1 MGDLLQKLLN
11 EVVVTPYDPG
21 ITSRL
26 EAICETMAEKV
37 TVENINRYIAS
48 FVFNKPDWEIKKAV
62 EDKYQEIYPEEDPLI
77 LPPLFA
83 IVLSQNITIEA
94 ITRKLEGRNRAT
106 ASLILMNYMFYR
118 KGSLTRLILP
128 NHITDMYYKLDS
140 YIDEKDTISIV
151 GEQNHLGDILSKPN
165 YLNEHYNDEDMKRE
179 VREMAKMT
187 TLYKYRIIID
197 KYKKEKEKNLFVRV
211 YDYLVE
217 IIGQTKWLF
226 MKNDIKRLLS
236 EVVSEDEQKKQ
247 YTIESIVNELIKAK
261 VTLPYDNLE
270 ESSLLLRY
278 IKGQDGITAELK
290 NKRLTVMEFG
300 VYVYYELLLEHI
312 IGEYYGNRK
321 ADRRK

>member
-1 MGDLLQKLLN
+1 MGDLLQRLLN
-11 EVVVTPYDPG
+11 EVVVTPYDPV

-26 EAICETMAEKV
+26 EAICESMAAEI
-37 TVENINRYIAS
+37 TVENIDRYIAS
-48 FVFNKPDWEIKKAV
+48 FVFNKPDWEIKKEV
-62 EDKYQEIYPEEDPLI
+62 EGKYKEMYPKEDPLI

-140 YIDEKDTISIV
+140 YIDEKDTISIA
-151 GEQNHLGDILSKPN
+151 GEQKHLGKILSKPN
-165 YLNEHYNDEDMKRE
+165 YLNEHYNDEDVKRE
-179 VREMAKMT
+179 VREMAKITM
-187 TLYKYRIIID
+187 LYKRQIIID
-197 KYKKEKEKNLFVRV
+197 KYKKEKENSLFVRV
-211 YDYLVE
+211 YDCLVE
-217 IIGQTKWLF
+217 IIGQAKWLF
-226 MKNDIKRLLS
+226 MKNDIKQLLA
-236 EVVSEDEQKKQ
+236 EVVNEDEQKKQ
-247 YTIESIVNELIKAK
+247 FTIESIVNELIKAK
-261 VTLPYDNLE
+261 VTLPYDNLK

-278 IKGQDGITAELK
+278 IKGQEGIPSELK

-312 IGEYYGNRK
+312 IGEYYGN
-321 ADRRK
+321 

>member
-1 MGDLLQKLLN
+1 MQKLLN
-11 EVVVTPYDPG
+11 EVVVTPYDPV

-26 EAICETMAEKV
+26 EAICESMAEEV
-37 TVENINRYIAS
+37 TVENIDRYIAS
-48 FVFNKPDWEIKKAV
+48 FVFNIPDWEIKKEV
-62 EDKYQEIYPEEDPLI
+62 EGKYKEIYPEENPLI

-118 KGSLTRLILP
+118 KGSLNRLILP

-140 YIDEKDTISIV
+140 YIDEKDTINIA
-151 GEQNHLGDILSKPN
+151 GEQNHLDNILSKPN
-165 YLNEHYNDEDMKRE
+165 YLNEHYNDEDVKRE
-179 VREMAKMT
+179 IREMAKMT
-187 TLYKYRIIID
+187 MLYKRRIIID
-197 KYKKEKEKNLFVRV
+197 KFKKEKEKSLFVRV

-226 MKNDIKRLLS
+226 MKNDIKQLLV
-236 EVVSEDEQKKQ
+236 EVVGEDEQKKQ
-247 YTIESIVNELIKAK
+247 YTIESIVNEFIKAK
-261 VTLPYDNLE
+261 LTLPFDNLE

-278 IKGQDGITAELK
+278 IKGQDGIPAELK
-290 NKRLTVMEFG
+290 NRRLTIMEFG

-312 IGEYYGNRK
+312 IGEYYGN
-321 ADRRK
+321 

>member
-11 EVVVTPYDPG
+11 EVVVTPYDPV

-26 EAICETMAEKV
+26 EAICESMAEEV
-37 TVENINRYIAS
+37 TVENIDRYIAS
-48 FVFNKPDWEIKKAV
+48 FVFNIPDWEIKKEV
-62 EDKYQEIYPEEDPLI
+62 EGKYKEIYPEENPLI

-118 KGSLTRLILP
+118 KGSLNRLILP

-140 YIDEKDTISIV
+140 YIDEKDTINIA
-151 GEQNHLGDILSKPN
+151 GEQNHLDNILSKPN
-165 YLNEHYNDEDMKRE
+165 YLNEHYNDEDVKRE
-179 VREMAKMT
+179 IREMAKMT
-187 TLYKYRIIID
+187 MLYKRRIIID
-197 KYKKEKEKNLFVRV
+197 KFKKEKEKSLFVRV

-226 MKNDIKRLLS
+226 MKNDIKQLLV
-236 EVVSEDEQKKQ
+236 EVVGEDEQKKQ
-247 YTIESIVNELIKAK
+247 YTIESIVNEFIKAK
-261 VTLPYDNLE
+261 LTLPFDNLE

-278 IKGQDGITAELK
+278 IKGQDGIPAELK
-290 NKRLTVMEFG
+290 NRRLTIMEFG

-312 IGEYYGNRK
+312 IGEYYGN
-321 ADRRK
+321 

>member
-1 MGDLLQKLLN
+1 MGNLLQRLLN
-11 EVVVTPYDPG
+11 EVVVTPYDPE

-26 EAICETMAEKV
+26 ESICESMAEEV
-37 TVENINRYIAS
+37 TVENIDRYIAS
-48 FVFNKPDWEIKKAV
+48 FVFNKPDWEIKKEV
-62 EDKYQEIYPEEDPLI
+62 EDKYQEMCPEEAPLI

-94 ITRKLEGRNRAT
+94 ITRKLDGRNRAT

-128 NHITDMYYKLDS
+128 NHITDMYYKLDR
-140 YIDEKDTISIV
+140 YIDEKDTINIA

-165 YLNEHYNDEDMKRE
+165 YLNEHYNDEDVKRE

-187 TLYKYRIIID
+187 TLYKRQIIID
-197 KYKKEKEKNLFVRV
+197 KYKKEKKKNLFVRV

-217 IIGQTKWLF
+217 IIDQTKWLF
-226 MKNDIKRLLS
+226 MKNDIKQLLV

-261 VTLPYDNLE
+261 VTMPYENLE

-278 IKGQDGITAELK
+278 IKGHDGIPAELK
-290 NKRLTVMEFG
+290 SKRLTVMEFG
-300 VYVYYELLLEHI
+300 VYVYYELLLEHVI
-312 IGEYYGNRK
+312 DEYYGS
-321 ADRRK
+321 